1 MRRHPRLRALVVTS
15 LSTALLVATA
25 VPVGAVTLN
34 AGDDQVTGENLLW
47 VRHDGGTDDAIDLCN
62 DDSSTGGSRR
72 QANEPYSVIDPTDP
86 DTIVAGWNDYCLAD
100 LGMGWQGLGYSRDGG
115 QTWFNS
121 FVPGYPLDTSAEG
134 QESPLFGRNAF
145 AGDPIA
151 AFDNDGNLFVGGI
164 SFNRAAGISGHVY
177 VATYTSDDV
186 AIPNADDYPANYS
199 HTRIVGRGTPS
210 RNFFGIFQDK
220 PLLEVDRTGGEHDG
234 NVYVCWSRFTGAGQN
249 KIYFSRSTDSGDSFS
264 TPIALTQHG
273 SVGSVQGC
281 DIAVEADGDVYVTFR
296 TFNDPAAHTAT
307 AVAYVR
313 SSDGGA
319 SFTRAREI
327 TNFVAYAPA
336 DPARDCGDLPSCPAD
351 FVFHRVPLEPRV
363 TADQNGGI
371 DGVFLVYNA
380 VDPASIVPSDT
391 SYSSA
396 GGGRVGQS
404 LVYVVSS
411 TDNGATWSEPL
422 AINPGGAVM
431 DTGHQFFPDIDA
443 LNGQLALVWQ
453 DNRNDPEKSVQF
465 PLGNMHDADD
475 RGVSTGSEVVDSF
488 LATSTDGSTWTT
500 VQVSDQGHQSQYE
513 MFGNRNVPFHGDYN
527 WISLAW
533 DASAGE
539 LVGYM
544 TWSDNRDVVEGTD
557 PREDF
562 NDGFDVLQ
570 CRAENPD
577 GTFGPDTCPN
587 DGGLD
592 QNIYGRG
599 VTFP

>member
-1 MRRHPRLRALVVTS
+1 MTL
-15 LSTALLVATA
+15 TAD
-25 VPVGAVTLN
+25 
-34 AGDDQVTGENLLW
+34 DDQVTGEDKLW
-47 VRHDGGTDDAIDLCN
+47 VRHDGGSDDAIELCN

-72 QANEPYSVIDPTDP
+72 QANEPYSVVDPTDP
-86 DTIVAGWNDYCLAD
+86 ETIVAGWNDYCLAD

-121 FVPGYPLDTSAEG
+121 FVPGYPLDTSSEG

-151 AFDNDGNLFVGGI
+151 AFDNQGNLFVGGI
-164 SFNRAAGISGHVY
+164 SFNRAGAINGHVY

-186 AIPNADDYPANYS
+186 ALPGADDYPANYS

-210 RNFFGIFQDK
+210 RNFQGIFQDK
-220 PLLEVDRTGGEHDG
+220 PLLEVDRTGGAHDG
-234 NVYVCWSRFTGAGQN
+234 NVYVCWSRFTAFGQN
-249 KIYFSRSTDSGDSFS
+249 KIYFSRSTDTGNTFS
-264 TPIALTQHG
+264 KPIALTQHG

-296 TFNDPAAHTAT
+296 TFNDSASHTGNAL
-307 AVAYVR
+307 AFVR
-313 SSDGGA
+313 STDGGA
-319 SFTRAREI
+319 SFSRARKI
-327 TNFVAYAPA
+327 RNIVPYAPA
-336 DPARDCGDLPSCPAD
+336 DPSRDCGDGPFQCPAD

-363 TADQNGGI
+363 TADQNGELDGI
-371 DGVFLVYNA
+371 FLTYNA

-396 GGGRVGQS
+396 GAGRVGQS
-404 LVYVVSS
+404 LIYVVSS
-411 TDNGATWSEPL
+411 TNNGRTWSPPV
-422 AINPGGAVM
+422 AVNPGAGVM
-431 DTGHQFFPDIDA
+431 QTGHHFFPDIDA
-443 LNGQLALVWQ
+443 LNGQLAVVWQ

-465 PLGNMHDADD
+465 PIGNMHDADK
-475 RGVSTGSEVVDSF
+475 RGVSTGAEVVDSF
-488 LATSTDGSTWTT
+488 LATSTNGAAWTT

-513 MFGNRNVPFHGDYN
+513 MFGARDIPFHGDYN
-527 WISLAW
+527 WISLVW
-533 DASAGE
+533 DDSADQ

-544 TWSDNRDVVEGTD
+544 TWTDNRDVVEGTD
-557 PREDF
+557 PRETFD
-562 NDGFDVLQ
+562 DGFDVHQ
-570 CRAENPD
+570 CREEDPD